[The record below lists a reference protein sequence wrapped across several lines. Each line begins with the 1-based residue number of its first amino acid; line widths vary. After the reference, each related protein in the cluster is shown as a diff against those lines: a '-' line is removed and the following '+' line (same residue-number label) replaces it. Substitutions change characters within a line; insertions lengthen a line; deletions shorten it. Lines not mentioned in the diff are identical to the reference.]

1 MDGDRLRRL
10 VTAVVVGGTA
20 IVAAA
25 IAGDPLP
32 QDAAPPAAPR
42 PDVAEQA
49 LAARQRA
56 AVARL
61 DAAEA
66 HLRAVAAGA
75 AAVPAAPVVSV
86 APPSTPAVVASGSS

>member
-1 MDGDRLRRL
+1 M
-10 VTAVVVGGTA
+10 TAVVVGGTA

-32 QDAAPPAAPR
+32 QDAAPAAAPR

-49 LAARQRA
+49 LAARERA

-75 AAVPAAPVVSV
+75 APRSRRRLSSSV
-86 APPSTPAVVASGSS
+86 APPSAPAVVASGSS